1 MNIADIL
8 NIIEKF
14 TEIFVFKVDEG
25 GVIKTRIFNSKENL
39 SVVGINNVYDFFS
52 REDARRISDMLDMG
66 IEEERKNF
74 KLKSSFGISDEV
86 TVSIKIIN
94 KEIFMCFKF
103 VKSERERNIQYERR
117 MSELEIAA
125 SRDSMTELLNK
136 YGYWERVKN
145 ILYSGDPE
153 RKLGILLLDVDNLK
167 SINDTMGHKGGDK
180 ALKQISKLIS
190 TTIRSRDIAV
200 RFGGDEFLIVV
211 EELTGIKSTAH
222 GLGKRLVRTINEDRS
237 QYMTTLSI
245 GVHVVKVGDFE
256 KYLLNEKLLREKWDK
271 AVDIADKMA
280 YKAKESGRNRVV
292 YSGEV

>member
-8 NIIEKF
+8 NIIEEF

-25 GVIKTRIFNSKENL
+25 GVIKSRIFNSKENL

-52 REDARRISDMLDMG
+52 KEDVRRISDMLDMG

-153 RKLGILLLDVDNLK
+153 RKLGILFLDVDNLK

-256 KYLLNEKLLREKWDK
+256 KYLLNEKVLREKWDK

>member
-39 SVVGINNVYDFFS
+39 SVVGINNVYDFFPK
-52 REDARRISDMLDMG
+52 EDARRISDMLDMG

>member
-8 NIIEKF
+8 NIIEEF
-14 TEIFVFKVDEG
+14 TEIFVFKVDESG
-25 GVIKTRIFNSKENL
+25 SIKSRIFNSKEKF
-39 SVVGINNVYDFFS
+39 SPIGVTSIYDFFS
-52 REDARRISDMLDMG
+52 KEDSRRVSEMLSVGVDDD
-66 IEEERKNF
+66 RDHF
-74 KLKSSFGISDEV
+74 KLKSTFGISDEV
-86 TVSIKIIN
+86 SIGIRVIN
-94 KEIFMCFKF
+94 NETYICFKF
-103 VKSERERNIQYERR
+103 IKSERERNIQYEKR
-117 MSELEIAA
+117 MSELEMAA

-167 SINDTMGHKGGDK
+167 GINDTMGHKGGDK
-180 ALKQISKLIS
+180 ALKQISRLIS

-222 GLGKRLVRTINEDRS
+222 GLGKRLVRAINENRS
-237 QYMTTLSI
+237 QFMTTLSI

-256 KYLLNEKLLREKWDK
+256 KYLLNEKVLKEKWDK

-292 YSGEV
+292 YSGEI